1 MLARLAHA
9 LPLLVLLMPQSAIEA
24 AEPDAK
30 ILANTCFSCHG
41 PDGRSAG
48 AMPSIAGKDRT
59 YIEQVLRAYRDDR
72 MTGTVMNRIAKGFSP
87 AEIALLAQF
96 FSTRSGG

>member
-9 LPLLVLLMPQSAIEA
+9 IPLLALLVSLSPHTAIGAEGPSAA
-24 AEPDAK
+24 

-48 AMPSIAGKDRT
+48 AMPSIAGKDRD
-59 YIEQVLRAYRDDR
+59 YIERVLRAYRDDQ
-72 MTGTVMNRIAKGFSP
+72 MSGTVMNRIAKGFSS
-87 AEIALLAQF
+87 AEIARLAQF
-96 FSTRSGG
+96 FSTR